1 MGPLSLA
8 ARAPQQVAAL
18 WGLGDLRP
26 APGTW
31 ASAAVL
37 PLGLLPGWVALLACV
52 LFTVAGFWALA
63 RLPETGE
70 DPPWVVVDEA
80 AGQSL
85 ALAFAGGWLG
95 VLLAFALFRLF
106 DIWKPGVVGWA
117 DRQPGARGVM
127 LDDLLAGALAA
138 ILLLVLG
145 LLGLT

>member
-1 MGPLSLA
+1 M
-8 ARAPQQVAAL
+8 AAL
-18 WGLGDLRP
+18 ARRIASLGGLGELRP

-37 PLGLLPGWVALLACV
+37 PLGLLPGWVALLACL

-63 RLPETGE
+63 RLPEAGE
-70 DPPWVVVDEA
+70 DPSWVVVDEA

-95 VLLAFALFRLF
+95 VLAAFALFRLF

-127 LDDLLAGALAA
+127 LDDLFAGAMAA

-145 LLGLT
+145 LVGLA